1 MRMIKTLLTIGIGI
15 LFLQGCAVN
24 PSLQVLEKT
33 NVSPVVQVSPIE
45 DRLAAVPAI
54 DGPKITIAVYGF
66 RDATGQRKPA
76 DNIANLSSAV
86 TQGAEGLVI
95 KALQDVGNGV
105 WFEVVERV
113 GMDNLIKERQLIR
126 STREVYEKELPNGPT
141 PLKPMLFAGLILEG
155 GIVGYDSNTAVG
167 GVGARYLGVG
177 AQTEYRVDTVTVV
190 MRLVSVNTGKVL
202 MSIATEKT
210 IASYR
215 SGADIF
221 KFFDLGTKLVE
232 AETGYSVNEPVNY
245 AVRAA
250 IEQGVIEMVHEGEQS
265 GLWKF
270 KDVTYTGKLPEVR
283 PLVLEEALKKWPDA
297 RLNCSADDLCVPT
310 KDDE

>member
-1 MRMIKTLLTIGIGI
+1 
-15 LFLQGCAVN
+15 
-24 PSLQVLEKT
+24 
-33 NVSPVVQVSPIE
+33 
-45 DRLAAVPAI
+45 
-54 DGPKITIAVYGF
+54 
-66 RDATGQRKPA
+66 
-76 DNIANLSSAV
+76 
-86 TQGAEGLVI
+86 
-95 KALQDVGNGV
+95 
-105 WFEVVERV
+105 
-113 GMDNLIKERQLIR
+113 
-126 STREVYEKELPNGPT
+126 
-141 PLKPMLFAGLILEG
+141 
-155 GIVGYDSNTAVG
+155 
-167 GVGARYLGVG
+167 
-177 AQTEYRVDTVTVV
+177 
-190 MRLVSVNTGKVL
+190 

-250 IEQGVIEMVHEGEQS
+250 IEQGVIEMVHEGEHS